1 VLYSPTTKFADN
13 SINSRLNLANQQKR
27 HEKAN
32 MRFNEFFSNSKPVI
46 GCIHL
51 MALPGAPLYGG
62 SMRPVYEQALSE
74 AHIFKQNG
82 IDGLI
87 VENFRDQP
95 FYPRRVPVETVAALA
110 AVARDI
116 VRDIGLPTGINVL
129 RNDGDAA
136 MAIATA
142 VQAQFIRVNVH
153 GGAVVSEQGIIEGVG
168 HLTTRLRS
176 NLRSNVLILAD
187 VGVKHAAPLADRGLA
202 TETKDLTERGLVD
215 AIIVSG
221 ERTGSETSASD
232 VELVRINTALPVLIG
247 SGATPD
253 NIVKIYDKV
262 DGFIVGSY
270 LKSDGKGEKFVDPQ
284 RVTIL
289 MQAVKRCAEV
299 PDSKPGG
306 IA

>member
-1 VLYSPTTKFADN
+1 
-13 SINSRLNLANQQKR
+13 
-27 HEKAN
+27 
-32 MRFNEFFSNSKPVI
+32 
-46 GCIHL
+46 
-51 MALPGAPLYGG
+51 
-62 SMRPVYEQALSE
+62 
-74 AHIFKQNG
+74 
-82 IDGLI
+82 
-87 VENFRDQP
+87 
-95 FYPRRVPVETVAALA
+95 
-110 AVARDI
+110 
-116 VRDIGLPTGINVL
+116 
-129 RNDGDAA
+129 

-187 VGVKHAAPLADRGLA
+187 VGVKHAAPLVDRGLA

-232 VELVRINTALPVLIG
+232 VELVRRNTALPVLIG

-284 RVTIL
+284 RVTMF
-289 MQAVKRCAEV
+289 MQALKRCAEV
-299 PDSKPGG
+299 AGNKSGR